1 MQAKSLISVF
11 LLTFSLFSAAL
22 SLAEDPADTDVA
34 KIDVNGAREYV
45 GSSDDAVIM
54 DVRTP
59 AEYEMS
65 HIPDAINLNVQDDA
79 FAEMVADLDR
89 NDTYIVH
96 CTKNPADG
104 RSARALVTLQEL
116 GFKNLYSLEGGYIAW
131 KEAELPLIE
140 EGN

>member
-1 MQAKSLISVF
+1 MQTRSLISVF
-11 LLTFSLFSAAL
+11 LLTFSLFSAPI

-59 AEYEMS
+59 AEYDMS

-79 FAEMVADLDR
+79 FAEMAADLDR
-89 NDTYIVH
+89 DDTYIVH
-96 CTKNPADG
+96 CTKNPVDG

-140 EGN
+140 ESN